1 MNVKNFVIS
10 GIAGGFIEFIL
21 GWLFYGILFKD
32 SFPSNGTENM
42 LLIFLGCMTFGFL
55 LSYIFIKWAHISN
68 WKTGL
73 TAGAI
78 IGLFITLYFS
88 FFANSMKTMDE
99 LNIQLMA
106 LDTAITVVMSAIVGS
121 AIAFVSGKLK

>member
-73 TAGAI
+73 SSGAI
-78 IGLFITLYFS
+78 IGLFIALYFS

-106 LDTAITVVMSAIVGS
+106 LDTAITVVMSAIVG
-121 AIAFVSGKLK
+121 ATIAFVSGKLK

>member
-78 IGLFITLYFS
+78 IGLFIALYFS

>member
-32 SFPSNGTENM
+32 SFPSNGIENM

-73 TAGAI
+73 SSGAI
-78 IGLFITLYFS
+78 IGLFIALYFS

-106 LDTAITVVMSAIVGS
+106 LDTAITVVMSAIVG
-121 AIAFVSGKLK
+121 ATIALANGKLK

>member
-73 TAGAI
+73 SSGAI
-78 IGLFITLYFS
+78 IGLFIALYFS

-121 AIAFVSGKLK
+121 TIALVSGKIK

>member
-1 MNVKNFVIS
+1 MNIKKFVIS

-73 TAGAI
+73 TAGGI
-78 IGLFITLYFS
+78 IGLFIALYFS

-106 LDTAITVVMSAIVGS
+106 LDTCNVCNSWLFHSIC
-121 AIAFVSGKLK
+121 

>member
-73 TAGAI
+73 SSGAI
-78 IGLFITLYFS
+78 IGLFIALYFS

-121 AIAFVSGKLK
+121 TIALVSGKLK

>member
-73 TAGAI
+73 SSGAI
-78 IGLFITLYFS
+78 IGLFIALYFS
-88 FFANSMKTMDE
+88 FFANSMKTIDE

-121 AIAFVSGKLK
+121 TIAFVNGKLK

>member
-78 IGLFITLYFS
+78 IGLFIALYFS

-121 AIAFVSGKLK
+121 TIAFVSGKLK

>member
-73 TAGAI
+73 SSGAI
-78 IGLFITLYFS
+78 IGLFIALYFS

-106 LDTAITVVMSAIVGS
+106 LDTAITVVMSAIVG
-121 AIAFVSGKLK
+121 ATIALANGKLK

>member
-73 TAGAI
+73 SSGAI
-78 IGLFITLYFS
+78 IGLFIALYFS

-121 AIAFVSGKLK
+121 TIAFVSGKLK

>member
-78 IGLFITLYFS
+78 IGLFIALYFS

-106 LDTAITVVMSAIVGS
+106 LDTAITVVMSALVGS

>member
-73 TAGAI
+73 SSGAI
-78 IGLFITLYFS
+78 IGLFIALYFS
-88 FFANSMKTMDE
+88 FFANSMKTIDE

-121 AIAFVSGKLK
+121 TIAFVSGKLK

>member
-78 IGLFITLYFS
+78 IGLFIALYFS
-88 FFANSMKTMDE
+88 FFANSIKTMDE

-121 AIAFVSGKLK
+121 SIAFVSGKLK